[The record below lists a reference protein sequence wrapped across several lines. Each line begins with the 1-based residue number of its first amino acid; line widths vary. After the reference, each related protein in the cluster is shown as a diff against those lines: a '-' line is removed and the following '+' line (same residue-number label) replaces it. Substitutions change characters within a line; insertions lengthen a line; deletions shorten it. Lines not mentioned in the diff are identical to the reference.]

1 MKPLI
6 DHTSPLA
13 NVRKARQHQTP
24 AWSFRTGVGID
35 ITFGMPKY
43 DCKYHGICRLDV
55 DESHFNSPLQP
66 SCGRGKGWLFIPR
79 PEYGLIC
86 FDKKSMTKAT
96 LETNFQREY
105 FVLEE
110 NLPFSEALAIRI
122 GKQLSLLAGEY
133 RILEKGSS
141 YGVLFGIT

>member
-1 MKPLI
+1 
-6 DHTSPLA
+6 
-13 NVRKARQHQTP
+13 
-24 AWSFRTGVGID
+24 
-35 ITFGMPKY
+35 
-43 DCKYHGICRLDV
+43 
-55 DESHFNSPLQP
+55 
-66 SCGRGKGWLFIPR
+66 
-79 PEYGLIC
+79 
-86 FDKKSMTKAT
+86 MTKAT